1 MKTKEILAD
10 KVRQLRALQGKSQLE
25 FAEDVGISKTELIQI
40 EGAQANVRLD
50 TLEQLAKAF
59 HAPVSSLLAE
69 EEDAATLAVAKWLLT
84 SLDIV
89 SGLKPEDQTLAVRLF
104 EELVILMRPGIEKT
118 IGK

>member
-59 HAPVSSLLAE
+59 SCTCIFSVGRGRGCRYLGCCKM
-69 EEDAATLAVAKWLLT
+69 AADFSGHCKWAKARRPDT
-84 SLDIV
+84 GS
-89 SGLKPEDQTLAVRLF
+89 Q
-104 EELVILMRPGIEKT
+104 VI
-118 IGK
+118 